1 MQEIYIVREELLMIE
16 KITKEQ
22 HQILKDY
29 CDVLRPS
36 TFRITTESRISSFE
50 LEARRL
56 DKLIDEISDDLNLI
70 STLMDRLES
79 IATQTRNGVE
89 VRQEDQGKAILVFT
103 IMTVVFMPL
112 SFVTGYFG
120 MNTEDIRNMGSSQTL
135 FWTVSIPFTV
145 VIISAVLLV
154 AFQAD
159 RLREAFDNL
168 LSHDDVPGA
177 RPIDNF
183 SAEKEASE
191 GEKKGL
197 ESSDSVDSFGKRWF
211 ARRRVANSKAASQD
225 SSFA

>member
-16 KITKEQ
+16 KIAKEQ
-22 HQILKDY
+22 RRIFRDY
-29 CDVLRPS
+29 CDVLNPD
-36 TFRITTESRISSFE
+36 TFRMVTDLRIASFE
-50 LEARRL
+50 LEKRWLNKAIDGIYGDL
-56 DKLIDEISDDLNLI
+56 ELIT
-70 STLMDRLES
+70 TLLDRLES

-120 MNTEDIRNMGSSQTL
+120 MNTEDIRDMGSSQAL

-168 LSHDDVPGA
+168 LSHDDVPVA
-177 RPIDNF
+177 RPINNPPT
-183 SAEKEASE
+183 EKEAPQR
-191 GEKKGL
+191 EKEL
-197 ESSDSVDSFGKRWF
+197 ELPHSAVSSGKRWF
-211 ARRRVANSKAASQD
+211 ARRGAANWRDASQD